1 MTTNNSQNKT
11 NGLISKLAAIFAV
24 IIASVLIYII
34 SVVESEVLT
43 IGLVAVAAVLILAYN
58 KMPKV
63 KQFVSAAIAREKTTM
78 VIVGLLLA
86 LAAPLPLREE
96 PYVIHILVI
105 AGVYIILTLGLNIQV
120 GSTGI
125 PNLGFAAFFGVGAYA
140 SSLLS
145 INFELSFWVALIL
158 AAIIAA
164 LFGFLLGF
172 PSLKTRSYHL
182 ALVSI
187 AFGLVT
193 YIFLNNLAF
202 TGGPNGVN
210 NIPAPEL
217 FGKSMFSTTK
227 IFGQNYPMQLNFY
240 YLVLFF
246 IVIMVIIS
254 HFFYNSRVG
263 LNWNAVREDEIAAKC
278 SGINVTNAKLMAF
291 SIGAFYA
298 GVAGSLYAH
307 FIGYISPQNFNM
319 NISLNMLG
327 MVILGG
333 MDNILGASLG
343 AFLLAMAPEKFRALA
358 NFRVIASGAIIIL
371 MLMFRPAGIIP
382 QKMRD
387 YGKMVTKRLEARKDT
402 NNG

>member
-1 MTTNNSQNKT
+1 MITNNSQNKT
-11 NGLISKLAAIFAV
+11 NGLLSKLTAI
-24 IIASVLIYII
+24 IVLIVASILIFII
-34 SVVESEVLT
+34 SIAESETLT
-43 IGLVAVAAVLILAYN
+43 IALVVVAAVLIIGLN
-58 KMPKV
+58 KLPKV
-63 KQFVSAAIAREKTTM
+63 RQFVNDAIAREKTTLI
-78 VIVGLLLA
+78 IVGLLLA
-86 LAAPLPLREE
+86 LAVPLPLREE

-105 AGVYIILTLGLNIQV
+105 AGIYIILTLGLNIQV

-140 SSLLS
+140 SSL
-145 INFELSFWVALIL
+145 ITTNFDISFWTALII
-158 AAIIAA
+158 AAIISA

-227 IFGQNYPMQLNFY
+227 LLGQNYPMQLNFY

-246 IVIMVIIS
+246 IIIMVIIS

-278 SGINVTNAKLMAF
+278 SGINVTNSKLMAF

-298 GVAGSLYAH
+298 GVAGALYAH

-358 NFRVIASGAIIIL
+358 NFRVIASGSIIIL

-387 YGKMVTKRLEARKDT
+387 YGKLVSKRLNTRKDVD
-402 NNG
+402 NG